1 MAKITKSTLVS
12 LQKKLKTDTAIGE
25 RYGITRQAVYQLRK
39 RYGIPA
45 VEGRND
51 ARNLDIYARY
61 NAGESV
67 KSIARRKKVSIFVV
81 YSVLSRLNKNEAA

>member
-1 MAKITKSTLVS
+1 MAKIKKNTLVG

-25 RYGITRQAVYQLRK
+25 LFGITRQAVYQLRK

-45 VEGRND
+45 VAGRND
-51 ARNLDIYARY
+51 ARNMDILVRY
-61 NAGESV
+61 QAGETV

-81 YSVLSRLNKNEAA
+81 YSVLSRLNKSEAA